1 MPGFLTDE
9 QAQLTQEIAEA
20 LTTRSE
26 KIAVSDGTT
35 GGLISAALLSV
46 PGASTYYAGG
56 GVLYTL
62 KSRIELAGMP
72 AAAYEN
78 YRGTT
83 PEMLAGLAEAM
94 RKRLDT
100 TWGIAESGLAGPTG
114 GRSGAG
120 PGRTTVAIAGPVARF
135 ETLETGSDDRM
146 ENMVAFTTF
155 ALRVLRDTLTG
166 R

>member
-1 MPGFLTDE
+1 SPAWCLGSSR
-9 QAQLTQEIAEA
+9 TQ
-20 LTTRSE
+20 R
-26 KIAVSDGTT
+26 
-35 GGLISAALLSV
+35 
-46 PGASTYYAGG
+46 PASP
-56 GVLYTL
+56 V
-62 KSRIELAGMP
+62 
-72 AAAYEN
+72 AAYEN

-120 PGRTTVAIAGPVARF
+120 PGRTTVAIAGPVARV
-135 ETLETGSDDRM
+135 ETLETGSGDRI